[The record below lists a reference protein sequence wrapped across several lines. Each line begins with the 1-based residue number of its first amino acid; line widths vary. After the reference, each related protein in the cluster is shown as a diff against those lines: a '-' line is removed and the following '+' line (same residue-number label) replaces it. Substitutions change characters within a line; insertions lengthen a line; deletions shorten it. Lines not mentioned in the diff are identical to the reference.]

1 MIRNDKGRKCKMMK
15 AIWNWLKKNHQADV
29 ERAAK
34 VKSEKSERKAEK
46 ARQKEDAAQ
55 KHLDN
60 LPEYR
65 VVNVTGNR
73 MYRKT
78 IERNAALGYE
88 VIDVSQGLAFGSN
101 AGRTITFKLRD

>member
-1 MIRNDKGRKCKMMK
+1 ML
-15 AIWNWLKKNHQADV
+15 NWLKEVNQAGA
-29 ERAAK
+29 ERVAK
-34 VKSEKSERKAEK
+34 VEAEKSQRKTKK

-78 IERNAALGYE
+78 IERNAALGYK

-101 AGRTITFKLRD
+101 AGRTITFQLRD